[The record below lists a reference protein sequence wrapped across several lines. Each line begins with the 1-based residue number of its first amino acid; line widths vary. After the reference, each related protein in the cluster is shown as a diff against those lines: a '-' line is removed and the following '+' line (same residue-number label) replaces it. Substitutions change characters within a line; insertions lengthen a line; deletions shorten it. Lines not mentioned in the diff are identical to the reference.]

1 MLGGGVFSFYFTVET
16 QAEIFPLAREA
27 APPTVPHSLLAKMCS
42 SMARLL
48 LGVGW
53 RGRRTSLDPAAH
65 LRVEELL
72 LPRSLVQQEVENWLF
87 LCVLKLVRAV
97 SGSF

>member
-1 MLGGGVFSFYFTVET
+1 MLGGGVFSFSFTVET
-16 QAEIFPLAREA
+16 QDEIFPLARAA

-48 LGVGW
+48 LAVGW

-65 LRVEELL
+65 LGVEELL
-72 LPRSLVQQEVENWLF
+72 LPCSLVQQEVETLLF
-87 LCVLKLVRAV
+87 LCVLNLVRAV